1 MQCKLKLCTQKYCI
15 GSQKLR
21 PRSWMWLCILIFQ
34 NTTSSKPA
42 CVFFGCFFLSV
53 YICLFHQLQLHFSCK
68 HTRARED
75 GDVKWCLTNILLRR
89 HLILISWP
97 RVPGAM
103 EVYFKA
109 EHHIEIFSTRLT
121 LTCRAN
127 RLWIS
132 VCFLVCVRGLRSWC
146 RWVGG
151 VYVNTK
157 LSFYPCTLRPSTVW
171 SRIKVSAVSD
181 CIITGAN
188 LTPIQ
193 PRVIRED
200 IILTL
205 CLFGSER
212 GHTVFG
218 AELVDTSVK
227 ELWMKVDNLDYYVNA
242 TSTCICIHVLL
253 DLNIL

>member
-75 GDVKWCLTNILLRR
+75 GDVKLCLTNILLRR
-89 HLILISWP
+89 HLILISRP
-97 RVPGAM
+97 RVPGAT

-127 RLWIS
+127 SLWIS
-132 VCFLVCVRGLRSWC
+132 VCFWVCVRGLRSWC
-146 RWVGG
+146 ICEYKTVI
-151 VYVNTK
+151 
-157 LSFYPCTLRPSTVW
+157 LSVHSQAINSMITHQSGCCVWLHNHRSKSHSHSAPSYQRGYYFNPLFIWFWARTHSLW
-171 SRIKVSAVSD
+171 CRAGWHICKGALNESR
-181 CIITGAN
+181 
-188 LTPIQ
+188 
-193 PRVIRED
+193 
-200 IILTL
+200 
-205 CLFGSER
+205 
-212 GHTVFG
+212 
-218 AELVDTSVK
+218 
-227 ELWMKVDNLDYYVNA
+227 
-242 TSTCICIHVLL
+242 
-253 DLNIL
+253 